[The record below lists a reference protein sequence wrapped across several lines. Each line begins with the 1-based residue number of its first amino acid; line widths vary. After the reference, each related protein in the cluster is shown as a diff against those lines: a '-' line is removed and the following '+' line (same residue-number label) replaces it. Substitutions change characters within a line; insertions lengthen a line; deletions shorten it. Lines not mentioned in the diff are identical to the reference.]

1 VGTGRVRRWKWALW
15 VTGPDLEPR
24 AWDQMWNRP
33 VTALLRIKLK
43 SGRWIGGVFEKTDA
57 GGKSYAA
64 GYPHDGDLHLTRQL
78 VVDPLTG
85 DAQMEKDGTP
95 TVIDRGLL
103 IRWSEVEY
111 LDIKEY

>member
-1 VGTGRVRRWKWALW
+1 
-15 VTGPDLEPR
+15 
-24 AWDQMWNRP
+24 MWNRP

-57 GGKSYAA
+57 GGKS
-64 GYPHDGDLHLTRQL
+64 
-78 VVDPLTG
+78 

-103 IRWSEVEY
+103 IRGSEVEY